1 MKKVR
6 SYILLLFLTFG
17 VNAFCSQQ
25 SFPEKNQS
33 LPETVTISSEMLMDK
48 IKGGWAGQTIGCTY
62 GGPTEFKYNGTMIQ
76 DYIPIDWSDGCI
88 KWWYENVPGL
98 YDDVY
103 MDLTFVDVFNRL
115 GLDAPIDS
123 FALAFAKAQY
133 PLWHANQAARYNILQ
148 GIRPPESGHWLNNP
162 HADDIDYQIEAD
174 YAGLMSPGMPNTAS
188 EISDKIGHIMNYG
201 NGWYGGVYVGAM
213 YSLAFVLDNPMDIV
227 TEAILEGLDT
237 AFLDRII
244 ESPLHESLIYGR
256 ELDILFLQGIRN
268 RYTDLVKY
276 AVSRGTGVDR
286 LYGIGYGE
294 EFTPIMLTRGYAR
307 IIDGRHVWIPGDPET
322 AEYLVSIGANVLQ
335 ENTNGHNFLDLLFF
349 SDNDCGDGDYIPS
362 GTLCRISARK
372 FNRTCSLIELCLERG
387 AKIRKSPKYGL
398 YPYAVCISSVYEK
411 MPEYL
416 DTLLR
421 VRPECFEDYTGA
433 RLERDEVNR
442 AISEGIAVNDDDD
455 GTFRIGAGREEF
467 NTAAGQR
474 IRTELRC
481 RIRAVLTGERN
492 ESGRYGEYLLSYIRL
507 AGAEEAFFK
516 KIRRYENP
524 LVKMLMNCRPK
535 NVVSY
540 AALDIAAKILKL

>member
-1 MKKVR
+1 MPELKEEELAAELESDPVWYASRLDRNARICLSGRSDNLRRRLIAASFLYISSLAEEWYKAITASDRKASAMWGQFATRTHKLRMKLLRK
-6 SYILLLFLTFG
+6 YCPKNKTKNDILDRLSGELSFLEQ
-17 VNAFCSQQ
+17 VNAGDVLA
-25 SFPEKNQS
+25 E
-33 LPETVTISSEMLMDK
+33 V
-48 IKGGWAGQTIGCTY
+48 
-62 GGPTEFKYNGTMIQ
+62 
-76 DYIPIDWSDGCI
+76 
-88 KWWYENVPGL
+88 KWECP
-98 YDDVY
+98 
-103 MDLTFVDVFNRL
+103 
-115 GLDAPIDS
+115 
-123 FALAFAKAQY
+123 
-133 PLWHANQAARYNILQ
+133 
-148 GIRPPESGHWLNNP
+148 RP
-162 HADDIDYQIEAD
+162 Y
-174 YAGLMSPGMPNTAS
+174 
-188 EISDKIGHIMNYG
+188 
-201 NGWYGGVYVGAM
+201 
-213 YSLAFVLDNPMDIV
+213 IV

-244 ESPLHESLIYGR
+244 ESPLHENLIYGR
-256 ELDILFLQGIRN
+256 ELEILFLQGIRN

-276 AVSRGTGVDR
+276 AVGRGAVIDR

-307 IIDGRHVWIPGDPET
+307 IIDGRPVWIPGDPET

-349 SDNDCGDGDYIPS
+349 SDNDCGDGDSIPS